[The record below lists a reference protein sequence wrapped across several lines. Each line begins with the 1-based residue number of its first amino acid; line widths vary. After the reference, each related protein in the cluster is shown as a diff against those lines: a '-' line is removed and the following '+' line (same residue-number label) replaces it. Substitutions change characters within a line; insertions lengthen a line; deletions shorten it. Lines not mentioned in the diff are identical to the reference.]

1 VLVADRFFGQVA
13 RLYVSSSTEIVGYIR
28 LEDVTPADAVLP
40 LDGYFSLETAHP
52 HANALYSLAMLA
64 ASGRYRL
71 QIKTKAEAV
80 PTSRALIQY
89 MVIDW

>member
-1 VLVADRFFGQVA
+1 VADRFFGQVG
-13 RLYVSSSTEIVGYIR
+13 RLYVSSLPEIVCYIR

-40 LDGYFSLETAHP
+40 LDQYFSLETNHP

-64 ASGRYRL
+64 ASGRHRL
-71 QIKTKAEAV
+71 QIKTKGEAV
-80 PTSRALIQY
+80 ATSRALISY